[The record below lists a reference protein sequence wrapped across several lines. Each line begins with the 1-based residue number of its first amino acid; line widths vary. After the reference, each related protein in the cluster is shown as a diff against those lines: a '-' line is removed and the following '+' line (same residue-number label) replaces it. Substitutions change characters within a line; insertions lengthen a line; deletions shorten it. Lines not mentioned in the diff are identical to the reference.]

1 MATVFKPPTKPILGN
16 KPSVFLAGT
25 IDNGKAEDWQ
35 ARVELS
41 LQDLDI
47 VILNPRRDEWDA
59 SWEQRVDYAPFR
71 QQVEWELD
79 GLESVSVILMYF
91 APGSQSPIS
100 LLEFGLWAASNKLI
114 VVSPLGFWRRGNIEV
129 VAHRYGIPL
138 FEHLE
143 DGLAALRSRLSEKDI
158 GEGIEP

>member
-35 ARVELS
+35 VRVELC

-59 SWEQRVDYAPFR
+59 SWEQRIDYAPFR

-79 GLESVSVILMYF
+79 GLESASVILMYF

-114 VVSPLGFWRRGNIEV
+114 VVSPFGFWRRGNIEV
-129 VAHRYGIPL
+129 VTHRYRIPL
-138 FEHLE
+138 FENLE
-143 DGLAALRSRLSEKDI
+143 DGLAALRSRLNEENI
-158 GEGIEP
+158 VEE